1 MEEKEKETRMKEK
14 MKQIENLL
22 MEQSTQQKKWIEEQ
36 NKKIEQQ
43 LSTMRETLEKLATQ
57 RVTK

>member
-57 RVTK
+57 RVAK